1 MSDQEKPKIE
11 FPCADY
17 VIKIMGASDVTFQND
32 VEKIVEAFAPGF
44 DRTKTT
50 AKVSAKGNYL
60 SVNVWI
66 TATGPEQ
73 LDALHQGLKK
83 DSRVKM
89 VL

>member
-17 VIKIMGASDVTFQND
+17 VIKIMGDSDVTFQSD
-32 VEKIVEAFAPGF
+32 VEAIVEVFAPGF

-50 AKVSAKGNYL
+50 SKTSAKGNYL

-83 DSRVKM
+83 DIRVKM

>member
-11 FPCADY
+11 FPCPDY
-17 VIKIMGASDVTFQND
+17 VIKIMGDADITFQHD
-32 VEKIVEAFAPGF
+32 VEEIVEHFAPGF
-44 DRTKTT
+44 DRSKTT

-66 TATGPEQ
+66 TATGTEQ
-73 LDALHQGLKK
+73 LESLHQGLQK